1 MVPQGVDA
9 MTFDPTDPVQ
19 ILVID
24 DSMVVRELIAQYLE
38 DGGYLLETAANGE
51 AAWAAICQSPP
62 DLIISDWSM
71 PGLSGIELC
80 RRVKSDP
87 SLQHI
92 YFLML
97 TAREDTSDR
106 ILGLDTGADEFISK
120 PINAEELRARI
131 RAALRVRQLTRSLMA
146 ANQRLKDQ
154 NNLLA
159 SMSLLDEETGVL
171 NQRALTSALP
181 GLLHQV
187 GERPPA
193 AVDENYVLYYR
204 YLSFWLLAVDRW
216 SELEQQYGSEVLR
229 QVVTVVARRLQSR
242 GLPGSLVYRSAV
254 NQFACVTLGL
264 SPQRA
269 YEFGHTLRQG
279 ISDHPVSLSS
289 ELSIPVT
296 VSLGGVVVTKE
307 HDLDPEQL
315 LHQVQEV
322 LSKAQTLGTNQ
333 LLLLGYE
340 PGM

>member
-1 MVPQGVDA
+1 
-9 MTFDPTDPVQ
+9 MTLTPADPVH

-38 DGGYLLETAANGE
+38 DGGYILETAADGE

-87 SLQHI
+87 NLQHI

-106 ILGLDTGADEFISK
+106 ILGLDAGADEFICK
-120 PINAEELRARI
+120 PIHAEELRARI
-131 RAALRVRQLTRSLMA
+131 RAALRIRQLTRSLME

-154 NNLLA
+154 NQLLA

-181 GLLHQV
+181 GLLRQV
-187 GERPPA
+187 GERPPQTA
-193 AVDENYVLYYR
+193 PGDENYILYYR
-204 YLSFWLLAVDRW
+204 YLNIWLLAVDRW
-216 SELEQQYGSEVLR
+216 PELEQHYSREVLR

-242 GLPGSLVYRSAV
+242 GLPGTLVYRSGV

-269 YEFGHTLRQG
+269 YEFGQTLRQA
-279 ISDHPVSLSS
+279 IADHPVSLST
-289 ELSIPVT
+289 ELT
-296 VSLGGVVVTKE
+296 VPITASLGGMMVTKE
-307 HDLDPEQL
+307 NLVAGPQL
-315 LHQVQEV
+315 LAQAEEV
-322 LSKAQTLGTNQ
+322 LAQAQRQGTNQ
-333 LLLLGYE
+333 LILLGYE
-340 PGM
+340 PAS

>member
-1 MVPQGVDA
+1 
-9 MTFDPTDPVQ
+9 MTFVPTDPIQ

-38 DGGYLLETAANGE
+38 DGGYILETAANGE
-51 AAWAAICQSPP
+51 AAWAIICQSPP

-97 TAREDTSDR
+97 TAREDASDR
-106 ILGLDTGADEFISK
+106 VLGLDTGADEFISK

-146 ANQRLKDQ
+146 ANQRLKEQ

-171 NQRALTSALP
+171 NQRALASALP

-187 GERPPA
+187 GERPPEA
-193 AVDENYVLYYR
+193 IPVDNNYILYYR
-204 YLSFWLLAVDRW
+204 YLSFWLLAVDAW
-216 SELEQQYGSEVLR
+216 PELEMHYGADVLR

-242 GLPGSLVYRSAV
+242 GLPGSLVYRAAAH
-254 NQFACVTLGL
+254 QFACLTLGL

-269 YEFGHTLRQG
+269 YEFGQTLRQG
-279 ISDHPVSLSS
+279 ISEHPVSLSS
-289 ELSIPVT
+289 DLSIPVT
-296 VSLGGVVVTKE
+296 VTLGGVVVTKE
-307 HDLDPEQL
+307 SGLDGEQVVQ
-315 LHQVQEV
+315 QVQEV
-322 LSKAQTLGTNQ
+322 LSKAQSLGANQ
-333 LLLLGYE
+333 LILLGYE
-340 PGM
+340 PEQSQPGA

>member
-1 MVPQGVDA
+1 
-9 MTFDPTDPVQ
+9 MTLNPTDPVQ

-38 DGGYLLETAANGE
+38 DGGYILETAANGE

-97 TAREDTSDR
+97 TAREDASDR
-106 ILGLDTGADEFISK
+106 VLGLDTGADEFISK

-146 ANQRLKDQ
+146 ANQRLQDQ

-159 SMSLLDEETGVL
+159 SMSLLDQETGVL

-181 GLLHQV
+181 GLLQQV
-187 GERPPA
+187 GERPPE
-193 AVDENYVLYYR
+193 AVPVDGNYILYYR
-204 YLSFWLLAVDRW
+204 YLNFWLLALDGW
-216 SELEQQYGSEVLR
+216 PELEMQYSGEVLR
-229 QVVTVVARRLQSR
+229 QVLTVVARRLQSR
-242 GLPGSLVYRSAV
+242 ALPGSLVYRAAV
-254 NQFACVTLGL
+254 NQFACLTLGL

-269 YEFGHTLRQG
+269 YEFGQTLRQG

-289 ELSIPVT
+289 ELAIPVT
-296 VSLGGVVVTKE
+296 VTLGGVVVTK
-307 HDLDPEQL
+307 DNGLDGEQVL
-315 LHQVQEV
+315 QQVQEV
-322 LSKAQTLGTNQ
+322 LSKAQSRGTDQ
-333 LLLLGYE
+333 WLLLGYE
-340 PGM
+340 PETGVFGG